1 MLNNNMSKPP
11 NKQQIHVFKET
22 QVLCIAKWQKYVSN
36 IQWNLLTLEG
46 WVSSLHTLKDEAQ
59 KEFKKVE
66 GQVEYCLILI
76 TSRETKLSKLQSKLN
91 AHILNVCKLSYDNSS
106 IEANRMT
113 FIEQDSV

>member
-1 MLNNNMSKPP
+1 M
-11 NKQQIHVFKET
+11 
-22 QVLCIAKWQKYVSN
+22 
-36 IQWNLLTLEG
+36 QWNLLTLKG

-66 GQVEYCLILI
+66 GQVEYRLMLI
-76 TSRETKLSKLQSKLN
+76 TSRETKLSQLQLKLN

-113 FIEQDSV
+113 LVE

>member
-1 MLNNNMSKPP
+1 
-11 NKQQIHVFKET
+11 
-22 QVLCIAKWQKYVSN
+22 
-36 IQWNLLTLEG
+36 
-46 WVSSLHTLKDEAQ
+46 
-59 KEFKKVE
+59 
-66 GQVEYCLILI
+66 LILI